1 MLYIVMNTVGALGT
15 GDVASVQLNE
25 WTEFLNSCDIPDAAS
40 KFCKLKDCDQLF
52 IQVRPRERHRYQS
65 GRLWAQMSSITE
77 PRESPNEPHACPA
90 GGFSSAFNRSS
101 PYRTLR

>member
-1 MLYIVMNTVGALGT
+1 MRDELRRHARMLYIVMITVGALGT

-52 IQVRPRERHRYQS
+52 IQACARRDGRELVVWVSCPELNSHGYLSS
-65 GRLWAQMSSITE
+65 G
-77 PRESPNEPHACPA
+77 
-90 GGFSSAFNRSS
+90 
-101 PYRTLR
+101 